1 MCDFEFC
8 RFPDFGFAPS
18 IKGNRPWR
26 PTWSND
32 YWSRQLTSSIDFEP
46 LIISEC
52 SVTMTPRN
60 DFWRGMSGRTRMSVS
75 SNSAHRP
82 ERTHGYS
89 YSSCCFIFCCEL
101 TARGNLF
108 ERPVEDLFKRSDSGY
123 CCRDLYEHG
132 ADLHVL

>member
-1 MCDFEFC
+1 MRRHNDASQRFLAWNEWKNANVGLIEF
-8 RFPDFGFAPS
+8 RA
-18 IKGNRPWR
+18 
-26 PTWSND
+26 
-32 YWSRQLTSSIDFEP
+32 
-46 LIISEC
+46 
-52 SVTMTPRN
+52 
-60 DFWRGMSGRTRMSVS
+60 
-75 SNSAHRP
+75 RP

-101 TARGNLF
+101 TARDNLF